1 MAKIVTYR
9 FKKNWTSN
17 VEIKLSRE
25 ENMTVRDFY
34 EFHFKRTFF
43 YIFTHMLDFRHVVFC
58 FRLYHIEVFFIFDN
72 FATFAK
78 DVIHSG
84 MKCSSLR

>member
-1 MAKIVTYR
+1 MYFIWAKIVTEVL
-9 FKKNWTSN
+9 KNWTSN

-43 YIFTHMLDFRHVVFC
+43 LYLYSHVGLSLFGFRSY
-58 FRLYHIEVFFIFDN
+58 RIEVFFYF
-72 FATFAK
+72 
-78 DVIHSG
+78 
-84 MKCSSLR
+84 R